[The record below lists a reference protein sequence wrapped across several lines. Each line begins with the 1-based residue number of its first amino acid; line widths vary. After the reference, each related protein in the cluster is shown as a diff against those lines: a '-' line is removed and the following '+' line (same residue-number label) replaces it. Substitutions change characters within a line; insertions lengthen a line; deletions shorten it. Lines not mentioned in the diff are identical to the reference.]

1 MTEEFK
7 PLTMSEAV
15 SKLNEQLD
23 ELSMSL
29 PFVEDVDVVNI
40 ATDALKELQEYRKIV
55 TVDECRAAVEKQKP
69 KKPIKNRKQEIRYTS
84 AYSCPNCGRSFTGT
98 GIAKYCYHCGQALD
112 WSDWSDKDV

>member
-1 MTEEFK
+1 MTEG
-7 PLTMSEAV
+7 EAIERMWYRIK
-15 SKLNEQLD
+15 S
-23 ELSMSL
+23 
-29 PFVEDVDVVNI
+29 
-40 ATDALKELQEYRKIV
+40 ATDIVGKGIDGKAYEDMEMAISALEEIQQYRKIG
-55 TVDECRAAVEKQKP
+55 TVDECRATVEKQIP